1 MIPRWTLFNSEQEL
15 SAAALDLVVQKAD
28 QAIAQ
33 RGRFDIVL
41 AGGLTPRSIYKEL
54 PKAKADWARWYVWF
68 GDERCLPPDDAER
81 NSKMAY
87 DAWLKHV
94 KIPLRQIH
102 VIPAELGAVKA
113 AANYNMQLAMLGDFD
128 LVLLG
133 MGEDGH
139 TASLFPGNSWDNGDA
154 AIAVSGAPKPPSERV
169 SLSASRLSHARH
181 VVFLVTGKNKQEAV
195 NAWRRGTYLPA
206 SAISSKGPLEV
217 FLDQQASG
225 QQVKAR

>member
-1 MIPRWTLFNSEQEL
+1 MIPRWTIFNSERALCE
-15 SAAALDLVVQKAD
+15 AALNLILQTAA

-41 AGGLTPRSIYKEL
+41 AGGTTPLSIYQEL
-54 PKAKADWARWYVWF
+54 RKANADWARWYVWY

-94 KIPLRQIH
+94 PIPLRQIH
-102 VIPAELGAVKA
+102 VIPAELGAIKA

-139 TASLFPGNSWDNGDA
+139 TASLFPGNAWDNGDA
-154 AIAVSGAPKPPSERV
+154 AIAVNGAPKPPSDRV

-181 VVFLVTGKNKQEAV
+181 VLFLVTGPGKQDAV
-195 NAWRRGTYLPA
+195 NAWRRGTILPVA
-206 SAISSKGPLEV
+206 AISSKGPLDV
-217 FLDQQASG
+217 FLDPAAG
-225 QQVKAR
+225 QS